1 MNSKIYG
8 RLAVTNLKSNGKSYL
23 PYILAS
29 AFSVMMYFV
38 MDSLYRNTSLVKTG
52 ATLSIMLSY
61 ANAVLLIFS
70 VIFLFYINSFLI
82 KRRKKELGIYN
93 ILGMGKGH
101 LAKMLFIESIITTAA
116 SVIGG
121 ILAGILFG
129 KLVYLV
135 LLKILHLSRDIVYKI
150 SPVSIG
156 ITAAIFGCIFLV
168 IFLYNLVQ
176 IKLSNPIE
184 LLRGGNTGER
194 EPKTKWL
201 MTIIGI
207 ACLAGGYYISLT
219 TKEPLQALGQF
230 FIAVLLVVAGT
241 YALFMAGSITLL
253 KILRKKKSYYYKTK
267 HFTAVS
273 GMIYRM
279 KQNAVGLANICILS
293 TMVLVMVS
301 ITISLY
307 AGMNDALATRFPYEA
322 KITNQGINQTEEQKI
337 EELVAQI
344 TKENNTNPTSQI
356 RFHEGNFTAV
366 YNDKIKNFNM
376 TTAGSYGDANTVEF
390 MMIPLSD
397 YNKTE
402 GKAVR
407 LEEDEVLLYHR
418 KDGNK
423 SSIKSIIK
431 NDKKSNAKDR
441 ENSSVNSNIENNEN
455 ADINSSVQD
464 GEKSNKTNSEKN
476 SNVKENAITKNN
488 QNEEIVH
495 LNNDSYKVAANLD
508 SMRIAKADAT
518 NSVDGWYVVV
528 KDTNIINKY
537 LKAVYGKNDTDG
549 NADEYYDLMQ
559 YVYSFNLSGSRA
571 KLKKT
576 EQSLQKQLHAKLKT
590 AFIESRELSRGNFY
604 NLYGGFLFIGIF
616 LGIIFLMATAL
627 IIYYKQISEGYDDRE
642 RYQIMQKVGMSKK
655 EVRQSIRS
663 QVLLV
668 FFLPLIMAV
677 IHLVFA
683 FRIITKLLSVLNLT
697 NVSLFFMYTVGT
709 IAVFAIIYALIYGI
723 TAREYYRIVE

>member
-8 RLAVTNLKSNGKSYL
+8 KLAVTNLKNNGKSYV

-29 AFSVMMYFV
+29 AFSVMMYFI
-38 MDSLYRNTSLVKTG
+38 MDNLYRNRSLVEKG
-52 ATLSIMLSY
+52 SPLAIMLSY
-61 ANAVLLIFS
+61 ADVVLLIFS

-101 LAKMLFIESIITTAA
+101 LGKMLFLESVITTVA
-116 SVIGG
+116 SIIGG

-135 LLKILHLSRDIVYKI
+135 LLKILQLKRNIVYMI

-156 ITAAIFGCIFLV
+156 ITAAIFGGIFFV
-168 IFLYNLVQ
+168 MFLYNLVQ
-176 IKLSNPIE
+176 MKLSNPIE

-230 FIAVLLVVAGT
+230 FIAVLLVVVGT

-253 KILRKKKSYYYKTK
+253 KILRRKKSYYYKTR

-301 ITISLY
+301 MTVSLY
-307 AGMNDALATRFPYEA
+307 GGMNDVITTRFPYEA
-322 KITNQGINQTEEQKI
+322 QITSSGISQKEEEQI
-337 EELVAQI
+337 EEI
-344 TKENNTNPTSQI
+344 IKNMTKKNHTVPTSQI
-356 RFHEGNFTAV
+356 RFHIGRFTTV
-366 YNDKIKNFNM
+366 YNNKTKKFDM
-376 TTAGSYGDANTVEF
+376 MAAGDYANSNAVDLV
-390 MMIPLSD
+390 MIPLSD
-397 YNKTE
+397 YNQTE
-402 GKAVR
+402 GKNVN
-407 LEEDEVLLYHR
+407 LKENEVLLYHR
-418 KDGNK
+418 NHNRSHKK
-423 SSIKSIIK
+423 SDTDTQK
-431 NDKKSNAKDR
+431 DKKVIQL
-441 ENSSVNSNIENNEN
+441 NSR
-455 ADINSSVQD
+455 
-464 GEKSNKTNSEKN
+464 
-476 SNVKENAITKNN
+476 
-488 QNEEIVH
+488 
-495 LNNDSYKVAANLD
+495 SYKVVDELD
-508 SMRIAKADAT
+508 RLAIAKADT
-518 NSVDGWYVVV
+518 TSFIDGWYVVV
-528 KDTNIINKY
+528 KDSSIITSY
-537 LKAVYGKNDTDG
+537 LKDIYENSNIYDELKEYYGKI
-549 NADEYYDLMQ
+549 Q
-559 YVYSFNLSGSRA
+559 YSYSFNLNGSRENRA
-571 KLKKT
+571 KTAK
-576 EQSLQKQLHAKLKT
+576 SIQKQLQKKIT
-590 AFIESRELSRGNFY
+590 NCSVESRELSRESFY
-604 NLYGGFLFIGIF
+604 ELYGGFLFIGIF
-616 LGIIFLMATAL
+616 LGIIFLMATTL

-677 IHLVFA
+677 IHLAFA
-683 FRIITKLLSVLNLT
+683 FKIITKLLSMLNLT
-697 NVSLFFMYTVGT
+697 NVSLFFIYTVGT
-709 IAVFAIIYALIYGI
+709 VAVFAAIYAIIYSI
-723 TAREYYRIVE
+723 TAREYYKILI

>member
-8 RLAVTNLKSNGKSYL
+8 KLAVTNLKNNGKSYV

-29 AFSVMMYFV
+29 AFSVMMYYI
-38 MDSLYRNTSLVKTG
+38 MDNLYRNRSLIEKG
-52 ATLSIMLSY
+52 SPLAIMLSY
-61 ANAVLLIFS
+61 ADVVLLIFS

-101 LAKMLFIESIITTAA
+101 LAKMLFIESVITTAA

-135 LLKILHLSRDIVYKI
+135 LLKILHLKRDIVYMI

-156 ITAAIFGCIFLV
+156 ITAAIFSSIFFV

-176 IKLSNPIE
+176 MKLSNPIE

-230 FIAVLLVVAGT
+230 FIAVLLVVVGT

-253 KILRKKKSYYYKTK
+253 KMLRNRKSYYYKTR

-301 ITISLY
+301 MTVSLY
-307 AGMNDALATRFPYEA
+307 GGMNDVITTRFPYEA
-322 KITNQGINQTEEQKI
+322 QITSSGINQKEEEQI
-337 EELVAQI
+337 EEI
-344 TKENNTNPTSQI
+344 IENMTKKNHTVPTSQI
-356 RFHEGNFTAV
+356 RFHIGRFTTV
-366 YNDKIKNFNM
+366 YNNKTKKFDM
-376 TTAGSYGDANTVEF
+376 MAAGDYANSNAADLV
-390 MMIPLSD
+390 MIPLSD
-397 YNKTE
+397 YNQTE
-402 GKAVR
+402 GKNVN
-407 LEEDEVLLYHR
+407 LKENEVLLYHR
-418 KDGNK
+418 NHNRNDNRSHKK
-423 SSIKSIIK
+423 SDTDTQK
-431 NDKKSNAKDR
+431 DKK
-441 ENSSVNSNIENNEN
+441 VI
-455 ADINSSVQD
+455 Q
-464 GEKSNKTNSEKN
+464 
-476 SNVKENAITKNN
+476 
-488 QNEEIVH
+488 
-495 LNNDSYKVAANLD
+495 LNNRSYKVVDELD
-508 SMRIAKADAT
+508 RLAIAKADT
-518 NSVDGWYVVV
+518 TSFIDGWYVVV
-528 KDTNIINKY
+528 KDSSIVTSY
-537 LKAVYGKNDTDG
+537 LKDIYENSNIYDELKEYYGKI
-549 NADEYYDLMQ
+549 Q
-559 YVYSFNLSGSRA
+559 YSYSFNLNGSRA
-571 KLKKT
+571 NRAKT
-576 EQSLQKQLHAKLKT
+576 AKSIQKQLQKKIT
-590 AFIESRELSRGNFY
+590 NCSVESRELSRESFY
-604 NLYGGFLFIGIF
+604 ELYGGFLFIGIF
-616 LGIIFLMATAL
+616 LGIIFLMATTL

-677 IHLVFA
+677 IHLAFA
-683 FRIITKLLSVLNLT
+683 FKIITKLLSMLNLT

-709 IAVFAIIYALIYGI
+709 VAVFAVIYAVIYSI
-723 TAREYYRIVE
+723 TAKEYYKIIIC

>member
-8 RLAVTNLKSNGKSYL
+8 KLAVTNLKNNGKSYI
-23 PYILAS
+23 PYVLAS
-29 AFSVMMYFV
+29 AFSVMMYFI
-38 MDSLYRNTSLVKTG
+38 MDNLYRNRSLVEKG
-52 ATLSIMLSY
+52 SPLAIMLSY
-61 ANAVLLIFS
+61 ADAVLLIFS

-101 LAKMLFIESIITTAA
+101 LGKMLFLESVITTVT
-116 SVIGG
+116 SIIGG
-121 ILAGILFG
+121 ILAGILLG

-135 LLKILHLSRDIVYKI
+135 LLKILHLKRDIVYMI

-156 ITAAIFGCIFLV
+156 IAAAIFGGIFFV

-176 IKLSNPIE
+176 MKLSNPIE

-230 FIAVLLVVAGT
+230 FIAVLLVVVGT

-253 KILRKKKSYYYKTK
+253 KILRRKKSYYYKTR

-301 ITISLY
+301 MTVSLY
-307 AGMNDALATRFPYEA
+307 GGMNDVITTRFPYEA
-322 KITNQGINQTEEQKI
+322 QITSSGISQKEEEQI
-337 EELVAQI
+337 EEI
-344 TKENNTNPTSQI
+344 IKNMTKKNHTVPTSQI
-356 RFHEGNFTAV
+356 RFHIGRFTTV
-366 YNDKIKNFNM
+366 YNNKTKKFDM
-376 TTAGSYGDANTVEF
+376 MAAGDYANSNAVDLV
-390 MMIPLSD
+390 MIPLSD
-397 YNKTE
+397 YNQTE
-402 GKAVR
+402 GKNVN
-407 LEEDEVLLYHR
+407 LKENEVLLYHR
-418 KDGNK
+418 NHNRNDNRSHKK
-423 SSIKSIIK
+423 SDTDTQK
-431 NDKKSNAKDR
+431 DKKVIQL
-441 ENSSVNSNIENNEN
+441 NSR
-455 ADINSSVQD
+455 
-464 GEKSNKTNSEKN
+464 
-476 SNVKENAITKNN
+476 
-488 QNEEIVH
+488 
-495 LNNDSYKVAANLD
+495 SYKVVDELD
-508 SMRIAKADAT
+508 RLAIAKADT
-518 NSVDGWYVVV
+518 TSFIDGWYVVV
-528 KDTNIINKY
+528 KDSSIITSY
-537 LKAVYGKNDTDG
+537 LKDIYENSNIYDELKEYYGKI
-549 NADEYYDLMQ
+549 Q
-559 YVYSFNLSGSRA
+559 YSYSFNLNGSRENRA
-571 KLKKT
+571 KTAK
-576 EQSLQKQLHAKLKT
+576 SIQKQLQKKIT
-590 AFIESRELSRGNFY
+590 NCSVESRELSRESFY
-604 NLYGGFLFIGIF
+604 ELYGGFLFIGIF
-616 LGIIFLMATAL
+616 LGIIFLMATTL

-677 IHLVFA
+677 IHLAFA
-683 FRIITKLLSVLNLT
+683 FKIITKLLSVLNLT

-709 IAVFAIIYALIYGI
+709 VAVFAVIYAIIYSI
-723 TAREYYRIVE
+723 TAKEYYKILICRGHRRRFSRRY

>member
-8 RLAVTNLKSNGKSYL
+8 KLAVTNLKNNGKSYV

-29 AFSVMMYFV
+29 AFSVMMYFI
-38 MDSLYRNTSLVKTG
+38 MDNLYRNRSLVEKG
-52 ATLSIMLSY
+52 SPLAIMLSY
-61 ANAVLLIFS
+61 ADAVLLIFS

-101 LAKMLFIESIITTAA
+101 LGKMLFLESVITTVT
-116 SVIGG
+116 SIIGG
-121 ILAGILFG
+121 ILAGILLG

-135 LLKILHLSRDIVYKI
+135 LLKILHLKRDIVYMI

-156 ITAAIFGCIFLV
+156 IAAAIFGGIFFV

-176 IKLSNPIE
+176 MKLSNPIE

-230 FIAVLLVVAGT
+230 FIAVVLVVVGT

-253 KILRKKKSYYYKTK
+253 KILRNRKSYYYKTR

-301 ITISLY
+301 MTVSLY
-307 AGMNDALATRFPYEA
+307 GGMNDVITTRFPYEA
-322 KITNQGINQTEEQKI
+322 QITSSGINQKEEGQI
-337 EELVAQI
+337 EEI
-344 TKENNTNPTSQI
+344 IKNMTKKNHTVPTSQI
-356 RFHEGNFTAV
+356 RFHMGRFTTV
-366 YNDKIKNFNM
+366 YNSKTKKFDM
-376 TTAGSYGDANTVEF
+376 MAAGDYANSNVADLV
-390 MMIPLSD
+390 MIPLSD
-397 YNKTE
+397 YNQTE
-402 GKAVR
+402 GKNVN
-407 LEEDEVLLYHR
+407 LKENEVLLYHR
-418 KDGNK
+418 NHNRNDNRSHKK
-423 SSIKSIIK
+423 SDTNTQK
-431 NDKKSNAKDR
+431 DKK
-441 ENSSVNSNIENNEN
+441 VI
-455 ADINSSVQD
+455 Q
-464 GEKSNKTNSEKN
+464 
-476 SNVKENAITKNN
+476 
-488 QNEEIVH
+488 
-495 LNNDSYKVAANLD
+495 LNNRSYKVVDELD
-508 SMRIAKADAT
+508 RLAIAKADT
-518 NSVDGWYVVV
+518 TSFIDGWYVVV
-528 KDTNIINKY
+528 KDSSIVTSY
-537 LKAVYGKNDTDG
+537 LKDIYENSNIYDELKEYYGKI
-549 NADEYYDLMQ
+549 Q
-559 YVYSFNLSGSRA
+559 YSYSFNLNGSRA
-571 KLKKT
+571 NRAKT
-576 EQSLQKQLHAKLKT
+576 AKSIQKQLQKKIT
-590 AFIESRELSRGNFY
+590 NCSVESRELSRESFY
-604 NLYGGFLFIGIF
+604 ELYGGFLFIGIF
-616 LGIIFLMATAL
+616 LGIIFLMATTL

-683 FRIITKLLSVLNLT
+683 FKIITKLLSVLNLT

-709 IAVFAIIYALIYGI
+709 VAVFAVIYAIIYSI
-723 TAREYYRIVE
+723 TAKEYYKILI

>member
-1 MNSKIYG
+1 MMNSKIYG
-8 RLAVTNLKSNGKSYL
+8 KLAVTNLKNNRKNYL

-29 AFSVMMYFV
+29 AFSVMMYFI
-38 MDSLYRNTSLVKTG
+38 MDSLYRNPSLVKTG

-61 ANAVLLIFS
+61 ANVVLLIFS

-101 LAKMLFIESIITTAA
+101 LAKMLFIESIITTTV
-116 SVIGG
+116 SIIGG

-135 LLKILHLSRDIVYKI
+135 LLKILHLKRDIVYMI
-150 SPVSIG
+150 SPVSVG
-156 ITAAIFGCIFLV
+156 ITAAIFGCIFFV

-176 IKLSNPIE
+176 MKLSNPIE
-184 LLRGGNTGER
+184 LLRGGNAGER

-201 MTIIGI
+201 MTIIGSV
-207 ACLAGGYYISLT
+207 CLAGGYYISLT
-219 TKEPLQALGQF
+219 TKEPLQAIGQF
-230 FIAVLLVVAGT
+230 FVAVLLVVAGT

-253 KILRKKKSYYYKTK
+253 KLLRKKKSYYYKTR
-267 HFTAVS
+267 HFTAIS

-307 AGMNDALATRFPYEA
+307 AGMNDVLVTRFPSEA
-322 KITNQGINQTEEQKI
+322 QITNQGINQNEERQI
-337 EELVAQI
+337 GELVASI
-344 TKENNTNPTSQI
+344 TKENHTNPTSQI
-356 RFHEGNFTAV
+356 RFHEGNFTAL
-366 YNDKIKNFNM
+366 YNDKTKNFNM
-376 TTAGSYGDANTVEF
+376 TTAQSYGDTNIVEF
-390 MMIPLSD
+390 VMIPLSD

-402 GKAVR
+402 GKAVK
-407 LEEDEVLLYHR
+407 LADNEVLIYHR
-418 KDGNK
+418 KNKNK
-423 SSIKSIIK
+423 SSIK
-431 NDKKSNAKDR
+431 
-441 ENSSVNSNIENNEN
+441 
-455 ADINSSVQD
+455 
-464 GEKSNKTNSEKN
+464 
-476 SNVKENAITKNN
+476 
-488 QNEEIVH
+488 NEETIH

-518 NSVDGWYVVV
+518 NSVDGWYVIV
-528 KDTNIINKY
+528 KDTNIIKKY
-537 LKAVYGKNDTDG
+537 LKAVYGKDDME
-549 NADEYYDLMQ
+549 DSVEDYHEFMQ
-559 YVYSFNLSGSRA
+559 YVYSFNLDGSRTNRER
-571 KLKKT
+571 T
-576 EQSLQKQLHAKLKT
+576 EQILQEQLQAKFKS
-590 AFIESRELSRGNFY
+590 AFIEGRELSWENFY
-604 NLYGGFLFIGIF
+604 NFYGGFLFIGIF
-616 LGIIFLMATAL
+616 LGIIFLMATVL

-677 IHLVFA
+677 IHLAFA
-683 FRIITKLLSVLNLT
+683 FKIITRLLSVLNLT
-697 NVSLFFMYTVGT
+697 NISLFFMYTVGT
-709 IAVFAIIYALIYGI
+709 VAVFAVIYVIIYSI
-723 TAREYYRIVE
+723 TAREYYKIIICRGE

>member
-8 RLAVTNLKSNGKSYL
+8 KLAVTNLKNNGKSYV

-29 AFSVMMYFV
+29 AFSVMMYFI
-38 MDSLYRNTSLVKTG
+38 MDNLYRNRSLVEKG
-52 ATLSIMLSY
+52 SPLAIMLSY
-61 ANAVLLIFS
+61 ADAVLLIFS

-101 LAKMLFIESIITTAA
+101 LGKMLFLESVITTVT
-116 SVIGG
+116 SIIGG
-121 ILAGILFG
+121 ILAGILLG

-135 LLKILHLSRDIVYKI
+135 LLKILHLKRDIVYMI

-156 ITAAIFGCIFLV
+156 IAAAIFGGIFFV

-176 IKLSNPIE
+176 MKLSNPIE

-230 FIAVLLVVAGT
+230 FIAVVLVVVGT

-253 KILRKKKSYYYKTK
+253 KILRRKKSYYYKTR

-301 ITISLY
+301 MTVSLY
-307 AGMNDALATRFPYEA
+307 GGMNDVITTRFPYEA
-322 KITNQGINQTEEQKI
+322 QITSSGINQKEEEQI
-337 EELVAQI
+337 EEI
-344 TKENNTNPTSQI
+344 IKNMTKKNHTVPTSQI
-356 RFHEGNFTAV
+356 RFHMGRFTTV
-366 YNDKIKNFNM
+366 YNNKTKKFDM
-376 TTAGSYGDANTVEF
+376 MAAGDYANSNVADLV
-390 MMIPLSD
+390 MIPLSD
-397 YNKTE
+397 YNQTE
-402 GKAVR
+402 GKNVN
-407 LEEDEVLLYHR
+407 LKENEVLLYHR
-418 KDGNK
+418 NHNRNDNRSHKK
-423 SSIKSIIK
+423 SDTNTQK
-431 NDKKSNAKDR
+431 DKK
-441 ENSSVNSNIENNEN
+441 VI
-455 ADINSSVQD
+455 Q
-464 GEKSNKTNSEKN
+464 
-476 SNVKENAITKNN
+476 
-488 QNEEIVH
+488 
-495 LNNDSYKVAANLD
+495 LNNRSYKVVDELD
-508 SMRIAKADAT
+508 RLAIAKADT
-518 NSVDGWYVVV
+518 TSFIDGWYVVV
-528 KDTNIINKY
+528 KDSSIVTSY
-537 LKAVYGKNDTDG
+537 LKDIYENSNIYDELKEYYGKI
-549 NADEYYDLMQ
+549 Q
-559 YVYSFNLSGSRA
+559 YSYSFNLNGSRA
-571 KLKKT
+571 NRAKT
-576 EQSLQKQLHAKLKT
+576 AKSIQKQLQKKIT
-590 AFIESRELSRGNFY
+590 NCSVESRELSRESFY
-604 NLYGGFLFIGIF
+604 ELYGGFLFIGIF
-616 LGIIFLMATAL
+616 LGIIFLMATTL

-677 IHLVFA
+677 IHLAFA
-683 FRIITKLLSVLNLT
+683 FKIITKLLSVLNLT

-709 IAVFAIIYALIYGI
+709 VAVFAVIYAIIYSI
-723 TAREYYRIVE
+723 TAKEYYKILI

>member
-8 RLAVTNLKSNGKSYL
+8 KLAVTNLKNNGKSYV

-29 AFSVMMYFV
+29 AFSVMMYYI
-38 MDSLYRNTSLVKTG
+38 MDNLYRNRSLVEKG
-52 ATLSIMLSY
+52 SPLAIMLSY
-61 ANAVLLIFS
+61 ADVVLLIFS

-101 LAKMLFIESIITTAA
+101 LAKMLFIESVITTAA

-135 LLKILHLSRDIVYKI
+135 LLKILHLKRDIVYMI

-156 ITAAIFGCIFLV
+156 ITAAIFSSIFFV

-176 IKLSNPIE
+176 MKLSNPIE

-230 FIAVLLVVAGT
+230 FIAVLLVVVGT
-241 YALFMAGSITLL
+241 YALFMAGSIAFL
-253 KILRKKKSYYYKTK
+253 KMLRNRKSYYYKTR

-301 ITISLY
+301 MTVSLY
-307 AGMNDALATRFPYEA
+307 GGMNDVITTRFPYEA
-322 KITNQGINQTEEQKI
+322 QITSSGINQKEEEQI
-337 EELVAQI
+337 EEI
-344 TKENNTNPTSQI
+344 IENMTKKNHTVPTSQI
-356 RFHEGNFTAV
+356 RFHIGRFTTV
-366 YNDKIKNFNM
+366 YNNKTKKFDMMAAGDYANSN
-376 TTAGSYGDANTVEF
+376 TADLV
-390 MMIPLSD
+390 MIPLSD
-397 YNKTE
+397 YNQTE
-402 GKAVR
+402 GKNVN
-407 LEEDEVLLYHR
+407 LKENEVLLYHR
-418 KDGNK
+418 NDNRSHKK
-423 SSIKSIIK
+423 SDTDTQK
-431 NDKKSNAKDR
+431 DKK
-441 ENSSVNSNIENNEN
+441 
-455 ADINSSVQD
+455 
-464 GEKSNKTNSEKN
+464 
-476 SNVKENAITKNN
+476 AI
-488 QNEEIVH
+488 Q
-495 LNNDSYKVAANLD
+495 LNNRSYKVVDELD
-508 SMRIAKADAT
+508 RLAIAKADT
-518 NSVDGWYVVV
+518 TSFIDGWYVVV
-528 KDTNIINKY
+528 KDSSIVTSY
-537 LKAVYGKNDTDG
+537 LKDIYENSNIYDELKEYYGKI
-549 NADEYYDLMQ
+549 Q
-559 YVYSFNLSGSRA
+559 YSYSFNLNGSRA
-571 KLKKT
+571 NRAKT
-576 EQSLQKQLHAKLKT
+576 AKSIQKQLQKKIT
-590 AFIESRELSRGNFY
+590 NCSVESRELSRESFY
-604 NLYGGFLFIGIF
+604 ELYGGFLFIGIF
-616 LGIIFLMATAL
+616 LGIIFLMATTL

-677 IHLVFA
+677 IHLAFA
-683 FRIITKLLSVLNLT
+683 FKIITKLLSVLNLT

-709 IAVFAIIYALIYGI
+709 VAVFAVIYAVIYSI
-723 TAREYYRIVE
+723 TAKEYYKIIICRGE

>member
-8 RLAVTNLKSNGKSYL
+8 KLAVTNLKNNGKSYV

-29 AFSVMMYFV
+29 AFSVMMYFI
-38 MDSLYRNTSLVKTG
+38 MDNLYRNRSLVEKG
-52 ATLSIMLSY
+52 SPLAIMLSY
-61 ANAVLLIFS
+61 ADAVLLIFS

-101 LAKMLFIESIITTAA
+101 LGKMLFLESVITTVT
-116 SVIGG
+116 SIIGG
-121 ILAGILFG
+121 ILAGILLG

-135 LLKILHLSRDIVYKI
+135 LLKILHLKRDIVYMI

-156 ITAAIFGCIFLV
+156 ITAAIFSSIFFV

-176 IKLSNPIE
+176 MKLSNPIE

-230 FIAVLLVVAGT
+230 FIAVVLVVVGT

-253 KILRKKKSYYYKTK
+253 KILRNRKSYYYKTR

-301 ITISLY
+301 MTVSLY
-307 AGMNDALATRFPYEA
+307 GGMNDVITTRFPYEA
-322 KITNQGINQTEEQKI
+322 QITSSGINQKEEGQI
-337 EELVAQI
+337 EEI
-344 TKENNTNPTSQI
+344 IKNMTKKNHTVPTSQI
-356 RFHEGNFTAV
+356 RFHMGRFTTV
-366 YNDKIKNFNM
+366 YNSKTKKFDM
-376 TTAGSYGDANTVEF
+376 MAAGDYANSNVADLV
-390 MMIPLSD
+390 MIPLSD
-397 YNKTE
+397 YNQTE
-402 GKAVR
+402 GKNVN
-407 LEEDEVLLYHR
+407 LKENEVLLYHR
-418 KDGNK
+418 NHNRNDNRSHKK
-423 SSIKSIIK
+423 SDTNTQK
-431 NDKKSNAKDR
+431 DKK
-441 ENSSVNSNIENNEN
+441 VI
-455 ADINSSVQD
+455 Q
-464 GEKSNKTNSEKN
+464 
-476 SNVKENAITKNN
+476 
-488 QNEEIVH
+488 
-495 LNNDSYKVAANLD
+495 LNNRSYKVVDELD
-508 SMRIAKADAT
+508 RLAIAKADT
-518 NSVDGWYVVV
+518 TSFIDGWYVVV
-528 KDTNIINKY
+528 KDSSIVTSY
-537 LKAVYGKNDTDG
+537 LKDIYENSNIYDELKEYYGKI
-549 NADEYYDLMQ
+549 Q
-559 YVYSFNLSGSRA
+559 YSYSFNLNGSRA
-571 KLKKT
+571 NRAKT
-576 EQSLQKQLHAKLKT
+576 AKSIQKQLQKKIT
-590 AFIESRELSRGNFY
+590 NCSVESRELSRESFY
-604 NLYGGFLFIGIF
+604 ELYGGFLFIGIF
-616 LGIIFLMATAL
+616 LGIIFLMATTL

-677 IHLVFA
+677 IHLAFA
-683 FRIITKLLSVLNLT
+683 FKIITKLLSVLNLT

-709 IAVFAIIYALIYGI
+709 VAVFAVIYAIIYSI
-723 TAREYYRIVE
+723 TAKEYYKILI

>member
-1 MNSKIYG
+1 MMNSKIYG
-8 RLAVTNLKSNGKSYL
+8 KLAVTNLKNNRKSYI

-29 AFSVMMYFV
+29 AFSVMMYFI
-38 MDSLYRNTSLVKTG
+38 MDNLYRNRSLVEKG
-52 ATLSIMLSY
+52 SPLAIMLSY
-61 ANAVLLIFS
+61 ADAVLLIFS

-101 LAKMLFIESIITTAA
+101 IGKMLFLESVITTVA
-116 SVIGG
+116 SIIGG

-135 LLKILHLSRDIVYKI
+135 LLKILQLKRNIVYMI

-156 ITAAIFGCIFLV
+156 ITAAIFGGIFFV
-168 IFLYNLVQ
+168 MFLYNLVQ
-176 IKLSNPIE
+176 MKLSNPIE
-184 LLRGGNTGER
+184 LLRGGNAGER

-230 FIAVLLVVAGT
+230 FIAVLLVVVGT

-253 KILRKKKSYYYKTK
+253 KILRRKKSYYYKTR

-301 ITISLY
+301 MTVSLY
-307 AGMNDALATRFPYEA
+307 GGMNDVITTRFPYEA
-322 KITNQGINQTEEQKI
+322 QITSSGINQKEEGQI
-337 EELVAQI
+337 EEI
-344 TKENNTNPTSQI
+344 IKNMTKKNHTVPTSQI
-356 RFHEGNFTAV
+356 RFHIGRFTTV
-366 YNDKIKNFNM
+366 YNSKTKKFDM
-376 TTAGSYGDANTVEF
+376 MAAGDYANSNAADLV
-390 MMIPLSD
+390 MIPLSD
-397 YNKTE
+397 YNQTE
-402 GKAVR
+402 GKNVN
-407 LEEDEVLLYHR
+407 LKENEVLLYHR
-418 KDGNK
+418 NH
-423 SSIKSIIK
+423 
-431 NDKKSNAKDR
+431 NRNHKKSDTEALKNKKVIQL
-441 ENSSVNSNIENNEN
+441 NSI
-455 ADINSSVQD
+455 
-464 GEKSNKTNSEKN
+464 
-476 SNVKENAITKNN
+476 
-488 QNEEIVH
+488 
-495 LNNDSYKVAANLD
+495 SYKVVDELD
-508 SMRIAKADAT
+508 RLAIAKADT
-518 NSVDGWYVVV
+518 TSFIDGWYVVV
-528 KDTNIINKY
+528 KDSSIVTSY
-537 LKAVYGKNDTDG
+537 LKDIYENSNIYDELKEYYGKI
-549 NADEYYDLMQ
+549 Q
-559 YVYSFNLSGSRA
+559 YSYSFNLNGSRA
-571 KLKKT
+571 NRAKT
-576 EQSLQKQLHAKLKT
+576 AKSIQKQLQKKIT
-590 AFIESRELSRGNFY
+590 NCSVESRELSRESFY
-604 NLYGGFLFIGIF
+604 ELYGGFLFIGIF
-616 LGIIFLMATAL
+616 LGIIFLMATTL

-677 IHLVFA
+677 IHLAFA
-683 FRIITKLLSVLNLT
+683 FKIITKLLSVLNLT

-709 IAVFAIIYALIYGI
+709 VAVFAVIYAIIYSI
-723 TAREYYRIVE
+723 TAKEYYKILV

>member
-8 RLAVTNLKSNGKSYL
+8 KLAVTNLKNNGKSYV

-29 AFSVMMYFV
+29 AFSVMMYYI
-38 MDSLYRNTSLVKTG
+38 MDNLYRNRSLVEKG
-52 ATLSIMLSY
+52 SPLAIMLSY
-61 ANAVLLIFS
+61 ADVVLLIFS

-101 LAKMLFIESIITTAA
+101 LGKMLFLESVITTVT
-116 SVIGG
+116 SIIGG
-121 ILAGILFG
+121 ILAGILLG

-135 LLKILHLSRDIVYKI
+135 LLKILHLKRDIVYMI

-156 ITAAIFGCIFLV
+156 ITAAIFGGIFFV
-168 IFLYNLVQ
+168 MFLYNLVQ
-176 IKLSNPIE
+176 MKLSNPIE

-230 FIAVLLVVAGT
+230 FIAVLLVVVGT

-253 KILRKKKSYYYKTK
+253 KILRRKKSYYYKTR

-301 ITISLY
+301 MTVSLY
-307 AGMNDALATRFPYEA
+307 GGMNDVITTRFPYEA
-322 KITNQGINQTEEQKI
+322 QITSSGINQKEEEQI
-337 EELVAQI
+337 EEI
-344 TKENNTNPTSQI
+344 IKNMTKKNHTVPTSQI
-356 RFHEGNFTAV
+356 RFHIGRFTTV
-366 YNDKIKNFNM
+366 YNNKTKKFDM
-376 TTAGSYGDANTVEF
+376 MAAGDYANSNAVDLV
-390 MMIPLSD
+390 MIPLSD
-397 YNKTE
+397 YNQTE
-402 GKAVR
+402 GKNVN
-407 LEEDEVLLYHR
+407 LKENEVLLYHR
-418 KDGNK
+418 NHNRNDNRSHKK
-423 SSIKSIIK
+423 SDTDTQK
-431 NDKKSNAKDR
+431 DKKVIQL
-441 ENSSVNSNIENNEN
+441 NSR
-455 ADINSSVQD
+455 
-464 GEKSNKTNSEKN
+464 
-476 SNVKENAITKNN
+476 
-488 QNEEIVH
+488 
-495 LNNDSYKVAANLD
+495 SYKVVDELD
-508 SMRIAKADAT
+508 RLAIAKADT
-518 NSVDGWYVVV
+518 TSFIDGWYVVV
-528 KDTNIINKY
+528 KDSSIITSY
-537 LKAVYGKNDTDG
+537 LKDIYENSNIYDELKEYYGKI
-549 NADEYYDLMQ
+549 Q
-559 YVYSFNLSGSRA
+559 YSYSFNLNGSRA
-571 KLKKT
+571 NRAKT
-576 EQSLQKQLHAKLKT
+576 AKSIQKQLQKKIT
-590 AFIESRELSRGNFY
+590 NCSVESRELSRESFY
-604 NLYGGFLFIGIF
+604 ELYGGFLFIGIF
-616 LGIIFLMATAL
+616 LGIIFLMATTL

-677 IHLVFA
+677 IHLAFA
-683 FRIITKLLSVLNLT
+683 FKIITKLLSMLNLT

-709 IAVFAIIYALIYGI
+709 VAVFAVIYAIIYSI
-723 TAREYYRIVE
+723 TAKEYYKILIC

>member
-8 RLAVTNLKSNGKSYL
+8 KLAVTNLKNNGKSYV

-29 AFSVMMYFV
+29 AFSVMMYYI
-38 MDSLYRNTSLVKTG
+38 MDNLYRNCSLIEKG
-52 ATLSIMLSY
+52 SPLAIMLSY
-61 ANAVLLIFS
+61 ADVVLLIFS

-101 LAKMLFIESIITTAA
+101 LAKMLFIESVITTAA

-135 LLKILHLSRDIVYKI
+135 LLKILHLKRDIVYMI

-156 ITAAIFGCIFLV
+156 ITAAIFSSIFFV

-176 IKLSNPIE
+176 MKLSNPIE

-230 FIAVLLVVAGT
+230 FIAVLLVVVGT
-241 YALFMAGSITLL
+241 YALFMAGSIAFL
-253 KILRKKKSYYYKTK
+253 KMLRNRKSYYYKTR

-301 ITISLY
+301 MTVSLY
-307 AGMNDALATRFPYEA
+307 GGMNDVITTRFPYEA
-322 KITNQGINQTEEQKI
+322 QITSSGINQKEEEQI
-337 EELVAQI
+337 EEI
-344 TKENNTNPTSQI
+344 IENMTKKNHTVPTSQI
-356 RFHEGNFTAV
+356 RFHIGRFTTV
-366 YNDKIKNFNM
+366 YNNKTKKFDM
-376 TTAGSYGDANTVEF
+376 MAAGDYANSNAADLV
-390 MMIPLSD
+390 MIPLSD
-397 YNKTE
+397 YNQTE
-402 GKAVR
+402 GKNVN
-407 LEEDEVLLYHR
+407 LKENEVLLYHR
-418 KDGNK
+418 NHNRNDNRSHKK
-423 SSIKSIIK
+423 SDTDTQK
-431 NDKKSNAKDR
+431 DKK
-441 ENSSVNSNIENNEN
+441 VI
-455 ADINSSVQD
+455 Q
-464 GEKSNKTNSEKN
+464 
-476 SNVKENAITKNN
+476 
-488 QNEEIVH
+488 
-495 LNNDSYKVAANLD
+495 LNNRSYKVVDELD
-508 SMRIAKADAT
+508 RLAIAKADT
-518 NSVDGWYVVV
+518 TSFIDGWYVVV
-528 KDTNIINKY
+528 KDSSIITSY
-537 LKAVYGKNDTDG
+537 LKDIYENSNIYDELKEYYGKI
-549 NADEYYDLMQ
+549 Q
-559 YVYSFNLSGSRA
+559 YSYSFNLNGSRA
-571 KLKKT
+571 NRAKT
-576 EQSLQKQLHAKLKT
+576 AKSIQKQLQKKIT
-590 AFIESRELSRGNFY
+590 NCSVESRELSRESFY
-604 NLYGGFLFIGIF
+604 ELYGGFLFIGIF
-616 LGIIFLMATAL
+616 LGIIFLMATTL

-677 IHLVFA
+677 IHLAFA
-683 FRIITKLLSVLNLT
+683 FKIITKLLSVLNLT

-709 IAVFAIIYALIYGI
+709 VAVFAVIYAVIYSI
-723 TAREYYRIVE
+723 TAKEYYKIIIC

>member
-8 RLAVTNLKSNGKSYL
+8 KLAVTNLKNNGKSYV

-29 AFSVMMYFV
+29 AFSVMMYFI
-38 MDSLYRNTSLVKTG
+38 MDNLYRNRSLVEKG
-52 ATLSIMLSY
+52 SPLAIMLSY
-61 ANAVLLIFS
+61 ADAVLLIFS

-101 LAKMLFIESIITTAA
+101 LGKMLFLESVITTVT
-116 SVIGG
+116 SIIGG
-121 ILAGILFG
+121 ILAGILLG

-135 LLKILHLSRDIVYKI
+135 LLKILHLKRDIVYMI

-156 ITAAIFGCIFLV
+156 ITAAIFGGIFFV

-176 IKLSNPIE
+176 MKLSNPIE

-230 FIAVLLVVAGT
+230 FIAVLLVVVGT

-253 KILRKKKSYYYKTK
+253 KILRRKKSYYYKTR

-301 ITISLY
+301 MTVSLY
-307 AGMNDALATRFPYEA
+307 GGMNDVITTRFPYEA
-322 KITNQGINQTEEQKI
+322 QITSSGINQKEEEQI
-337 EELVAQI
+337 EEI
-344 TKENNTNPTSQI
+344 IKNMTKKNHTVPTSQI
-356 RFHEGNFTAV
+356 RFHMGRFTTV
-366 YNDKIKNFNM
+366 YNSKTKKFDM
-376 TTAGSYGDANTVEF
+376 MAAGDYANSNVADLV
-390 MMIPLSD
+390 MIPLSD
-397 YNKTE
+397 YNQTE
-402 GKAVR
+402 GKNVN
-407 LEEDEVLLYHR
+407 LKENEVLLYHR
-418 KDGNK
+418 NHNRNDNRSHKK
-423 SSIKSIIK
+423 SDTNTQK
-431 NDKKSNAKDR
+431 DKK
-441 ENSSVNSNIENNEN
+441 VI
-455 ADINSSVQD
+455 Q
-464 GEKSNKTNSEKN
+464 
-476 SNVKENAITKNN
+476 
-488 QNEEIVH
+488 
-495 LNNDSYKVAANLD
+495 LNNRSYKVVDELD
-508 SMRIAKADAT
+508 RLAIAKADT
-518 NSVDGWYVVV
+518 TSFIDGWYVVV
-528 KDTNIINKY
+528 KDSSIVTSY
-537 LKAVYGKNDTDG
+537 LKDIYENSNIYDELKEYYGKI
-549 NADEYYDLMQ
+549 Q
-559 YVYSFNLSGSRA
+559 YSYSFNLNGSRA
-571 KLKKT
+571 NRAKT
-576 EQSLQKQLHAKLKT
+576 AKSIQKQLQKKIT
-590 AFIESRELSRGNFY
+590 NCSVESRELSRESFY
-604 NLYGGFLFIGIF
+604 ELYGGFLFIGIF
-616 LGIIFLMATAL
+616 LGIIFLMATTL

-677 IHLVFA
+677 IHLAFA
-683 FRIITKLLSVLNLT
+683 FKIITKLLSMLNLT
-697 NVSLFFMYTVGT
+697 NVSLFFIYTVGT
-709 IAVFAIIYALIYGI
+709 VAVFAAIYAIIYSI
-723 TAREYYRIVE
+723 TAREYYKILI

>member
-8 RLAVTNLKSNGKSYL
+8 KLAVTNLKNNGKSYV

-29 AFSVMMYFV
+29 AFSVMMYYI
-38 MDSLYRNTSLVKTG
+38 MDNLYRNRSLVEKG
-52 ATLSIMLSY
+52 SPLAIMLSY
-61 ANAVLLIFS
+61 ADAVLLIFS

-101 LAKMLFIESIITTAA
+101 LGKMLFLESVITTVT
-116 SVIGG
+116 SIIGG
-121 ILAGILFG
+121 ILAGILLG

-135 LLKILHLSRDIVYKI
+135 LLKILHLKRDIVYMI

-156 ITAAIFGCIFLV
+156 ITAAIFGGIFFV
-168 IFLYNLVQ
+168 MFLYNLVQ
-176 IKLSNPIE
+176 MKLSNPIE

-230 FIAVLLVVAGT
+230 FIAVLLVVVGT

-253 KILRKKKSYYYKTK
+253 KILRRKKSYYYKTR

-301 ITISLY
+301 MTVSLY
-307 AGMNDALATRFPYEA
+307 GGMNDVITTRFPYEA
-322 KITNQGINQTEEQKI
+322 QITSSGISQKEEEQI
-337 EELVAQI
+337 EEI
-344 TKENNTNPTSQI
+344 IKNMTKKNHTVPTSQI
-356 RFHEGNFTAV
+356 RFHIGRFTTV
-366 YNDKIKNFNM
+366 YNNKTKKFDM
-376 TTAGSYGDANTVEF
+376 MAAGDYANSNAVDLV
-390 MMIPLSD
+390 MIPLSD
-397 YNKTE
+397 YNQTE
-402 GKAVR
+402 GKNVN
-407 LEEDEVLLYHR
+407 LKENEVLLYHR
-418 KDGNK
+418 NHNRSHKK
-423 SSIKSIIK
+423 SDTDTQK
-431 NDKKSNAKDR
+431 DKKVIQL
-441 ENSSVNSNIENNEN
+441 NSR
-455 ADINSSVQD
+455 
-464 GEKSNKTNSEKN
+464 
-476 SNVKENAITKNN
+476 
-488 QNEEIVH
+488 
-495 LNNDSYKVAANLD
+495 SYKVVDELD
-508 SMRIAKADAT
+508 RLAIAKADT
-518 NSVDGWYVVV
+518 TSFIDGWYVVV
-528 KDTNIINKY
+528 KDSSIITSY
-537 LKAVYGKNDTDG
+537 LKDIYENSNIYDELKEYYGKI
-549 NADEYYDLMQ
+549 Q
-559 YVYSFNLSGSRA
+559 YSYSFNLNGSRENRA
-571 KLKKT
+571 KTAK
-576 EQSLQKQLHAKLKT
+576 SIQKQLQKKIT
-590 AFIESRELSRGNFY
+590 NCSVESRELSRESFY
-604 NLYGGFLFIGIF
+604 ELYGGFLFIGIF
-616 LGIIFLMATAL
+616 LGIIFLMATTL

-677 IHLVFA
+677 IHLAFA
-683 FRIITKLLSVLNLT
+683 FKIITKLLSMLNLT

-709 IAVFAIIYALIYGI
+709 VAVFAVIYAVIYSI
-723 TAREYYRIVE
+723 TAKEYYKIIIC